1 MKTRDKI
8 LNAAFELI
16 SSKGYQGATTREI
29 ARVAGV
35 AEITVFRHFTSKERL
50 FAEMLQSFSSIPTL
64 VKLVPELKKMPY
76 EEGVRV
82 LIVRFVTRLEEL
94 QSWLRILTAEVAF
107 SPEVLQNPYNDFM
120 NQLFALLTDYFD
132 FANDCGYLRAE
143 LEPLYVA
150 RSFHSMAFGFFCVE
164 GFMGIRYG
172 LADTFADMID
182 TFVDIFC
189 RGTRA

>member
-8 LNAAFELI
+8 LNAAVELI

-29 ARVAGV
+29 ARIAGV
-35 AEITVFRHFTSKERL
+35 AEVTLFRHFASKERL
-50 FAEMLQSFSSIPTL
+50 FAETLQSFSSIPTL
-64 VKLVPELKKMPY
+64 TKLVPELKKMSY

-94 QSWLRILTAEVAF
+94 QGWLRVLTAEVAF
-107 SPEVLQNPYNDFM
+107 SPNVLQNPYNDFM

-132 FANDCGYLRAE
+132 FAHESGFLRAE

-164 GFMGIRYG
+164 GFMGIRYD
-172 LADTFADMID
+172 LVNTFAELID

-189 RGTRA
+189 RGTKA